1 MLINI
6 TVANITDILKKMVH
20 NYGQSQRTRSLDHRQ
35 EGKRK
40 NKVLAFGRLGPGML
54 LASLRY
60 HENLGYPTELI
71 SMGNEATVIQDHI
84 LCFLN
89 QTVHPFRTQSIC
101 GFSR

>member
-1 MLINI
+1 MLINT

-20 NYGQSQRTRSLDHRQ
+20 NYGQCQRTRSLDHRQ

-60 HENLGYPTELI
+60 HENLVYPTELV

-89 QTVHPFRTQSIC
+89 QTVHPFSTQSIC

>member
-1 MLINI
+1 MLINT

-20 NYGQSQRTRSLDHRQ
+20 NYGQCQRTRSLDHRQ

-60 HENLGYPTELI
+60 HENLGYPTELV
-71 SMGNEATVIQDHI
+71 SMGNKATVIQDHI

>member
-1 MLINI
+1 MLINT

-20 NYGQSQRTRSLDHRQ
+20 NYGQCQRTRSLDHRQ

-60 HENLGYPTELI
+60 HENLGYPTELV

>member
-6 TVANITDILKKMVH
+6 TVANITDILKKMIH
-20 NYGQSQRTRSLDHRQ
+20 NYGQCQRTRSLDHRQ

-60 HENLGYPTELI
+60 HENLGYPTELV

-89 QTVHPFRTQSIC
+89 QTVHPFRTQAIC